1 MHTETCCVVL
11 TSFTRVVPFTPD
23 PDQGTAHRAISG
35 AAEPFEKYAPHRC
48 RLSAILLPAALALCV
63 LLTKRH
69 FLNYSLAFSRDDRA
83 SLPQIG
89 LRPHVIWR
97 RGYVG

>member
-1 MHTETCCVVL
+1 MHTETCWVVL
-11 TSFTRVVPFTPD
+11 RSFTRVVPFTPD
-23 PDQGTAHRAISG
+23 PDPGTAHRAISG
-35 AAEPFEKYAPHRC
+35 AAEPFDTPHRC
-48 RLSAILLPAALALCV
+48 RLSAILLPAAVVLYV